1 MMNLSYR
8 RIWAVLK
15 KEFIQL
21 KRDVVT
27 LRMIIAIPIVQLF
40 LFGFAINSDPKH
52 LPTALVS
59 HDYSA
64 FSRNIIAGLEN
75 SEYFQINYPLSSSLQ
90 VKDLLQKG
98 LVTFAVTIPSDF
110 TRRLIRGDKPHLL
123 IEADATDPTAISGAL
138 AAVQTVVE
146 YAIKKESGG
155 TLSFLTAKDSPYEV
169 RVHKLYNPEGLS
181 RYNIVP
187 GLIGI
192 VLTMTCVVMTALSL
206 TKERERG
213 TMENLL
219 AMPVRPIEVM
229 IGKITPY
236 IIIGYIQ
243 STIILLISYFVFHVP
258 ILGNLL
264 ILILGLFIF
273 IVCNLTLGFSLS
285 TLSQNQMQAMQSA
298 IFILLP
304 SILLSGFMFPFRGM
318 PIWAQCLGSV
328 LPNTYFIR
336 IVRSVMLKGGT
347 WLEVWPHIWPL
358 CLFMLITTM
367 ITTKVY
373 KKTLD

>member
-1 MMNLSYR
+1 
-8 RIWAVLK
+8 
-15 KEFIQL
+15 
-21 KRDVVT
+21 
-27 LRMIIAIPIVQLF
+27 
-40 LFGFAINSDPKH
+40 
-52 LPTALVS
+52 
-59 HDYSA
+59 
-64 FSRNIIAGLEN
+64 
-75 SEYFQINYPLSSSLQ
+75 
-90 VKDLLQKG
+90 
-98 LVTFAVTIPSDF
+98 
-110 TRRLIRGDKPHLL
+110 
-123 IEADATDPTAISGAL
+123 
-138 AAVQTVVE
+138 
-146 YAIKKESGG
+146 
-155 TLSFLTAKDSPYEV
+155 
-169 RVHKLYNPEGLS
+169 
-181 RYNIVP
+181 
-187 GLIGI
+187 
-192 VLTMTCVVMTALSL
+192 MTALSL